1 MCGLCGFGLAD
12 AELVLGRA
20 VPNRQNT
27 GQLVGQPAKGDSQN
41 VAQPVS
47 QNVTSG
53 GETIVTAP
61 PIAGHSQPDGLFAT
75 LWARIRLALSSH
87 PSPSHSH

>member
-12 AELVLGRA
+12 AELVLGRD
-20 VPNRQNT
+20 VSNRQDT
-27 GQLVGQPAKGDSQN
+27 EQPAGQLAMDDSQD
-41 VAQPVS
+41 VTHPVS
-47 QNVTSG
+47 QIPTSG
-53 GETIVTAP
+53 GETIVAAP
-61 PIAGHSQPDGLFAT
+61 PIAGHSQPDGLFVT